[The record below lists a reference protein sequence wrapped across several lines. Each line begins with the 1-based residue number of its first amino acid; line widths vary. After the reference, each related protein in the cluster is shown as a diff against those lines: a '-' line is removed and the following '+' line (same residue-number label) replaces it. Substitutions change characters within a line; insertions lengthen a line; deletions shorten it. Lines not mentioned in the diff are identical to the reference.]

1 MVGARSILR
10 LHSAPSFTNMS
21 IQMFA
26 TTAYAQ
32 AAGAPAPSGLESLF
46 ASPLPLMLF
55 LGIIFWFF
63 ILRPDAK
70 ARKEQRNKIE
80 AVKKGDTA
88 ITGGGILGKVTKVE
102 GDKVELEIA
111 SGVRIK
117 ALIAMLADVNPLVPA
132 KPAND

>member
-1 MVGARSILR
+1 
-10 LHSAPSFTNMS
+10 
-21 IQMFA
+21 
-26 TTAYAQ
+26 
-32 AAGAPAPSGLESLF
+32 
-46 ASPLPLMLF
+46 MLF
-55 LGIIFWFF
+55 LGVIFWFF

-117 ALIAMLADVNPLVPA
+117 ALITMLADVNPLAPA

>member
-1 MVGARSILR
+1 
-10 LHSAPSFTNMS
+10 
-21 IQMFA
+21 MFA
-26 TTAYAQ
+26 TPAYAQ
-32 AAGAPAPSGLESLF
+32 AAGAPAPSGLEALF

-70 ARKEQRNKIE
+70 ARKAHRAKID

-102 GDKVELEIA
+102 ADKVELEIA
-111 SGVRIK
+111 NGVRIK
-117 ALIAMLADVNPLVPA
+117 ALIAMLAEVNPLVPA